1 LVIHSLLF
9 SVEDRSPTGV
19 SLTLSSSNKH
29 LGNDETKQA
38 TEILNTFAPY
48 PLVRLFLEQ
57 GDIAAKKPQPA
68 ILLGVTT
75 QDVLDRFTE
84 SIEREEERGCK
95 PRPLGTV
102 CMIFPKNAVSLL
114 SSITVNGHSAHYPP
128 GTNLE
133 QILDA
138 VPASKRE
145 SAMQTVTVQRRFREG
160 YVTVQFP
167 RSQEA

>member
-1 LVIHSLLF
+1 LL
-9 SVEDRSPTGV
+9 T
-19 SLTLSSSNKH
+19 SS
-29 LGNDETKQA
+29 
-38 TEILNTFAPY
+38 Y

-57 GDIAAKKPQPA
+57 GDVAAKKPQPA
-68 ILLGVTT
+68 ILLGATT

-167 RSQEA
+167 RSQEAYPSLLLVNKDRINWK